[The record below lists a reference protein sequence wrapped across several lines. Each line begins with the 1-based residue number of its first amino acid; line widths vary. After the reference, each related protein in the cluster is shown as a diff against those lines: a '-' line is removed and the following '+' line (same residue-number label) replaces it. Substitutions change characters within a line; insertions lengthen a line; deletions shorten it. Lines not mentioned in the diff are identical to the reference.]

1 MTRRLGFPVFDSD
14 NHLYETKD
22 AFTRHLPDRYRGAI
36 DYVEVRGRTKIVV
49 RGTISDYIPNPTF
62 DVVARPGAQEEYF
75 RIGNPEGKSYR
86 EHRRR
91 PDAMPSP
98 AFREPAPRVELMDE
112 LGVDQ
117 TLMFPTLAS
126 LLEERMRDDPELT
139 HAVIHSLNEWLHEE
153 WSFNYEDRIFTTPII
168 TLPIVEKAIEE
179 LEWAVERGA
188 KTVLI
193 RPAPVPCYGGS
204 RSFAF
209 EEFDPFW
216 QAVVDADVLVSMH
229 ASDSGYSR
237 YQADWTGPQEML
249 PFRLDAF
256 RTFTMGKRPIEDTVA
271 ALTCHG
277 LLTRFPDLRIASI
290 ENGADWVIPFLE
302 HLADVHRK
310 MPQMFDEDPVEAF
323 KRNVY
328 VGPVPRGRHR
338 AARRG
343 PGRRPPPVRL
353 GLSAPRGPGRAVQ
366 LRRSPARRDARGG
379 RGQDHGRQPL
389 PDHACPDAGHGLTSP
404 AHRAHR

>member
-1 MTRRLGFPVFDSD
+1 
-14 NHLYETKD
+14 
-22 AFTRHLPDRYRGAI
+22 
-36 DYVEVRGRTKIVV
+36 
-49 RGTISDYIPNPTF
+49 
-62 DVVARPGAQEEYF
+62 
-75 RIGNPEGKSYR
+75 
-86 EHRRR
+86 
-91 PDAMPSP
+91 
-98 AFREPAPRVELMDE
+98 MDE

-117 TLMFPTLAS
+117 SLMFPTLAS

-139 HAVIHSLNEWLHEE
+139 HAVIHSLNQWMHET
-153 WSFNYEDRIFTTPII
+153 WTFNHQDRIFSTPVI

-256 RTFTMGKRPIEDTVA
+256 RTFTMGKRPIEDTAA

-310 MPQMFDEDPVEAF
+310 MPQMFDEDPVAAF

-328 VGPVPRGRHR
+328 VAPFHEDDIAQLIGVLGVDHLLFGSDYPHPEGLAEPCSYADHLPPGLPEQDAAKIMGGNLARIMRVDVP
-338 AARRG
+338 AA
-343 PGRRPPPVRL
+343 
-353 GLSAPRGPGRAVQ
+353 A
-366 LRRSPARRDARGG
+366 
-379 RGQDHGRQPL
+379 
-389 PDHACPDAGHGLTSP
+389 
-404 AHRAHR
+404 